1 MSDHMRRIP
10 MKNLV
15 KWIFEEFEQS
25 KSIFSVP
32 EQKFFRKNNENF
44 AEVFGEKMATIVGP
58 AAGPHSQLSQ
68 NIIASYLAGA
78 RFFEIKTV
86 QVLDKLELG
95 KTCIEFADGC
105 YNTEW
110 STELAIGRWN
120 QDDNERA
127 IGESNAFD
135 EYVKAWFICHVLDK
149 KLGLSGK
156 SNGRLVFNMSVGYN
170 LEGILKPKVDRF
182 IEGLKD
188 ASNEPIF
195 EECKAVLKEAKIS
208 GISDEFI
215 DSIPAQICG
224 GITLST
230 MHGCPPNEIE
240 KIVKYLLARKKLNV
254 FAKLNPTL
262 LGPEFL
268 KMTWEKLGF
277 DILQKQEFFDNDL
290 KMEQAIPMLERLLEF
305 AKEEGKEF
313 GVKLSNT
320 LQTINCHGI
329 LPGEEMYMSG
339 RALYPLT
346 INLAAK
352 FAKHFK
358 GELKISYSGG
368 ADALN
373 IEKIAACG
381 IRPITLATSLLKPG
395 GYERFN
401 QLATL
406 ADPLLPNGGY
416 GKIDVDALQKLAD
429 SVFDNILHK
438 NDKNFFDMRERKINE
453 DLPMVDCFV
462 APCSAQC
469 PIGQDIPEY
478 VDAVSKGEYAKAL
491 EIITTKNPLP
501 FITGTICPHTC
512 MNKCTRMNY
521 DESVAIREM
530 KLLAADKGYAG
541 LQLKKGE
548 AKNIKIAVIGAGP
561 AGIASSYFLAREGF
575 PVDVFEKSSV
585 AGGTVA
591 NVIPD
596 FRISRDSIAKD
607 VELAKKLGVKFNFNC
622 GDFEIEKLKEDG
634 YKYVILA
641 VGAGKHTFVDL
652 QGGESLNAIEFLSDF
667 VLGKAKVGKKV
678 AVIGGGNTAMD
689 AARAAKR
696 LADDVYIVYRR
707 TIEQMPADLEELQ
720 LAQKDG
726 VIFKNLL
733 APVSY
738 DGKTFKCEV
747 MELGAKD
754 SSGRAR
760 PVGTGK
766 FEELAI
772 DTVISSIGD
781 KIDSDFLI
789 SKGVHKIISE
799 SSLETDARNVYLA
812 GDAQRGPATVV
823 EAIADATKVAKSIMF
838 KEGVVGFEER
848 FLVKNA
854 EADEKELRAKK
865 AILLK
870 QTTGE
875 KEAERC
881 LGCNT
886 VCNICSSVCPNRA
899 NVQVVVKGLEK
910 VNQIVHIDG
919 MCNEC
924 GNCGY
929 FCPYVGDPYKD
940 KFTLFWTE
948 RDFCDNQNNGFFLI
962 EDGECPKFKVKV
974 WGEVFVVDF
983 DKSGCPSVPLPEGLA
998 EIIWTCYTDYRYMF
1012 VF

>member
-10 MKNLV
+10 IKSLV
-15 KWIFEEFEQS
+15 KWVFDELEQS

-32 EQKFFRKNNENF
+32 EQKFFRKDNENF
-44 AEVFGEKMATIVGP
+44 AEVFGEKMSTIVGP

-86 QVLDKLELG
+86 QILDKLELG
-95 KTCIEFADGC
+95 KPCIESADEC

-110 STELAIGRWN
+110 STELAIGGWSLSREEC
-120 QDDNERA
+120 ER
-127 IGESNAFD
+127 GEANAFD

-170 LEGILKPKVDRF
+170 LEGILDPKVDKF

-188 ASNEPIF
+188 ASAEPIF
-195 EECKAVLKEAKIS
+195 EKCRKILKEAKIS

-215 DSIPAQICG
+215 DSIPSQICS

-230 MHGCPPNEIE
+230 MHGCPPDEIE
-240 KIVKYLLARKKLNV
+240 KIVKYLLEKKKLNV

-262 LGPEFL
+262 LGSDFL

-277 DILQKQEFFDNDL
+277 DIVQKQEFFDNDL
-290 KMEQAIPMLERLLEF
+290 KIEQALPMLERLIAF
-305 AKEEGKEF
+305 AKEQGKEF

-320 LQTINCHGI
+320 LQSINRKGI

-352 FAKHFK
+352 LAKHFK
-358 GELKISYSGG
+358 GDLKISYSGG

-373 IEKIAACG
+373 IENIAACG

-401 QLATL
+401 QLATIV
-406 ADPLLPNGGY
+406 DPLLPNGGY
-416 GKIDVDALQKLAD
+416 DKVDVDALQKLAD
-429 SVFDNILHK
+429 GVFDDVNHK
-438 NDKNFFDMRERKINE
+438 KEKHPVGERKIDE
-453 DLPMVDCFV
+453 YLPMVDCFV
-462 APCSAQC
+462 DPCRNQC
-469 PIGQDIPEY
+469 PISQDIPDY
-478 VDAVSKGEYAKAL
+478 IDAVAKGEYVKAL
-491 EIITTKNPLP
+491 EIITAKNPLP

-512 MNKCTRMNY
+512 MNKCTRMEY

-530 KLLAADKGYAG
+530 KLFAAEKGYAG
-541 LQLKKGE
+541 LQLQKGE

-575 PVDVFEKSSV
+575 SVDVFEKSSV

-781 KIDSDFLI
+781 KVDSDFLK

-799 SSLETDARNVYLA
+799 VSLETDARNVYLA

-838 KEGVVGFEER
+838 KEGVVGFEDR
-848 FLVKNA
+848 FWVDDV
-854 EADEKELRAKK
+854 EVDADALKAKK
-865 AILLK
+865 AILVN
-870 QTTGE
+870 QADGE
-875 KEAERC
+875 EEAERC
-881 LGCNT
+881 LGCDT

-899 NVQVVVKGLEK
+899 NVQIVVEGLEK
-910 VNQIVHIDG
+910 INQIVHIDG

-924 GNCGY
+924 GNCGF
-929 FCPYVGDPYKD
+929 FCPYIGEPYRD

-948 RDFCDNQNNGFFLI
+948 ADFCDNQNNGFVLI
-962 EDGECPKFKVKV
+962 EDGDCPKFKVKV

-998 EIIWTCYTDYRYMF
+998 EIIWTCYTDYRYLF